1 MKRMR
6 RLAAIAIAIWAA
18 TAAADEFRA
27 YWVDTFHTPLGTHAD
42 IDRAIELGAQS
53 HANAIFVEVRRRGDS
68 WYLDSKE
75 PLTEVSGVGEPDA
88 SGRWTFDPLR
98 YIIERAHAIGI
109 QVHAFVIVGA
119 IYRGDPEVALPKDPK
134 HAFLQHVWDAEHNRP
149 YSGPQQWATR
159 SLPKKIRY
167 GDDWYIDLGHPAAAS
182 YTIEVLLHLI
192 AAYDLDG
199 IHLDRTRYPENVGRN
214 VGYNEVSVARF
225 KAHFGDKAQYDASGY
240 PRPNDP
246 LWCQWRRDQVT
257 QFVRRLYLHA
267 TALKPSII
275 VSAALV
281 AWSNGPSASGGFD
294 ETDAYTR
301 VFQDWDGWLREGI
314 VDIASPMLYK
324 REHVLRERKQFD
336 DWLSHTIKTAHDNDR
351 LAIAGIGAYMNGIEG
366 TLRQGRRSRSAGA
379 DGILM
384 FAVGDTAPWST
395 IANSTNSAVKRNPYY
410 SPAPGSPTPKRPN
423 EDFVAAVSSGRN
435 AHGTLRFD
443 QKGTAPIFSLDSPA
457 PTKPQT
463 STGSVMGY
471 GQFDGETV
479 TIESASREHWSTITD
494 GSGFFGFVKLP
505 AGEYRIG
512 DCTVQ
517 VTAARVSRVDL
528 PCQWQGDAR
537 QNRPT
542 SEHHDE

>member
-1 MKRMR
+1 MELRAKSFC
-6 RLAAIAIAIWAA
+6 LLLSAFCFLSSAFCL
-18 TAAADEFRA
+18 EFRA

-42 IDRAIELGAQS
+42 IDRVIDLASAS

-75 PLTEVSGVGEPDA
+75 PLTEVAGVGEPDA

-98 YIIERAHAIGI
+98 YIIERAHAKSI

-119 IYRGDPEVALPKDPK
+119 VWRGDAPPKDPN
-134 HAFLQHVWDAEHNRP
+134 HVFLQHVWDAANDRP
-149 YSGPQQWATR
+149 FTGKQQWATQ
-159 SLPKKIRY
+159 SMSHHSHY

-182 YTIEVLLHLI
+182 YSIDVLLHLI

-199 IHLDRTRYPENVGRN
+199 MHLDRIRYPENVGRN

-225 KAHFGDKAQYDASGY
+225 NARYATSGL

-246 LWCQWRRDQVT
+246 RWCQWRRDQVT

-281 AWSNGPSASGGFD
+281 AWSNGPKTSGGFE
-294 ETDAYTR
+294 ETDAYDH
-301 VFQDWDGWLREGI
+301 VFQDWNGWLKEGI
-314 VDIASPMLYK
+314 IDIASPMLYK
-324 REHVLRERKQFD
+324 REHVARERKQFD
-336 DWLSHTIKTAHDNDR
+336 DWLSFTVSTAHQNDR

-366 TLRQGRRSRSAGA
+366 TLRQGRRSRDAGA

-395 IANSTNSAVKRNPYY
+395 VDNSTNTAVRRNPYY
-410 SPAPGSPTPKRPN
+410 SPAPGSATPKRPN

-435 AHGTLRFD
+435 ARGTLRFD
-443 QKGTAPIFSLDSPA
+443 GDPIFSLDAPA
-457 PTKPQT
+457 PSKPQRD
-463 STGSVMGY
+463 TGSVMGY
-471 GQFDGETV
+471 ATYDGESV
-479 TIESASREHWSTITD
+479 TIESASHERWTTTTD
-494 GSGFFGFVKLP
+494 GAGFFGFAKLLP
-505 AGEYRIG
+505 GEYHIG
-512 DCTVQ
+512 DCAVS
-517 VTAARVSRVDL
+517 VTASRVSRLDI
-528 PCQWQGDAR
+528 PCR
-537 QNRPT
+537 
-542 SEHHDE
+542 